1 MTFTISELAT
11 SLIDDGTYE
20 FSVTLSEVLS
30 ENVKIRWVIVPNG
43 DLPVSSNAFSALS
56 GEVEFT
62 SSDNVGAVETIRL
75 TPELGHHNFPRNFE
89 IRIYK
94 VVGEADTPDGESDD
108 VLLETQQ
115 VDLSFTS
122 PETYI
127 ERIRISG
134 RDKNVIPLG
143 TTDDVLAGGGI
154 DDDTF
159 VVTRFQYGD
168 VMVDDSVG
176 VNIIKF
182 DLGVTITDYFESSSF
197 GGRIVR
203 SVVLTLSTGAEIT
216 IDSPNHISK
225 TFQLGDGAVLN
236 YAEFKTAIGAT
247 LTGPNSN
254 LAGDYAITTPTT
266 APVLSENPIDD
277 VTRITIGGRSG
288 DIITLGTDY
297 EVRGGGGIEDDIIV
311 VSRFQSG
318 DVTVDDSVGVNV
330 IKFDYGVTITDYFEI
345 SSFGGRIVR
354 SVVLTLSTGAEIT
367 IDSPNH
373 VSKLFQLGDGAV
385 LNYVEFKA
393 AIGAT
398 LTGSNSNLA
407 GDFAIPFPT
416 TDPTDNQDV
425 IPPQLSTTGAGANL
439 DIATDGSI
447 SPHALGITFTL
458 TDDDTDLSASSAH
471 IAFEVRNSDGD
482 LLTNFEVR
490 DVDGVWTLHY
500 VGSAIDASS
509 FTNPV
514 LDLVI
519 NAVTGTNQDN
529 TLDSNTQTVRILLN
543 DGTYFKGL
551 SDGTGIGQFDADTD
565 IQITGN
571 SGNLANLERSNI
583 IYLDENAGTDLIS
596 MGGGV
601 DIYVIENNVNNDIS
615 ISDLSVEKDIIR
627 FDSDIVLKSHSKTVS
642 SLGLLEITKDNII
655 LDTDGDLSTTSDEIT
670 LNINPNNFV
679 YQVSEF
685 GDLMTFDELLSHFSV
700 TTTVPE
706 V

>member
-62 SSDNVGAVETIRL
+62 SSDNVGAVKTISL

-216 IDSPNHISK
+216 IDSPNH
-225 TFQLGDGAVLN
+225 
-236 YAEFKTAIGAT
+236 
-247 LTGPNSN
+247 
-254 LAGDYAITTPTT
+254 
-266 APVLSENPIDD
+266 
-277 VTRITIGGRSG
+277 
-288 DIITLGTDY
+288 
-297 EVRGGGGIEDDIIV
+297 
-311 VSRFQSG
+311 
-318 DVTVDDSVGVNV
+318 
-330 IKFDYGVTITDYFEI
+330 
-345 SSFGGRIVR
+345 
-354 SVVLTLSTGAEIT
+354 
-367 IDSPNH
+367 

-385 LNYVEFKA
+385 LNYVEFKT

-407 GDFAIPFPT
+407 GDFAIPFPA

-655 LDTDGDLSTTSDEIT
+655 LDTDGDLSTTSDEIA